1 MGKPLMSRIP
11 FAKIVIVLVVVFVI
25 SLGLCGVT
33 LVVALGGNGAHS
45 TVSKV
50 LNAIAPVEMD
60 AMLLAGVGLLVTVIT
75 WVVVAAFGLGREQDE
90 PQRLIDN
97 KDDEDR
103 KDSR

>member
-1 MGKPLMSRIP
+1 
-11 FAKIVIVLVVVFVI
+11 
-25 SLGLCGVT
+25 
-33 LVVALGGNGAHS
+33 
-45 TVSKV
+45 
-50 LNAIAPVEMD
+50 MD